1 MAIESVPQ
9 GCEAKTVALAR
20 SLMSQSMDHQTRL
33 LFVIKALQERLQ
45 DDISNGLAEVAISM
59 IRDND
64 IEEQLCDAIE
74 NLHREVAHV

>member
-1 MAIESVPQ
+1 MAIETVPQ
-9 GCEAKTVALAR
+9 GCEQKTVALAR
-20 SLMSQSMDHQTRL
+20 SLMSLSMDHQTRL
-33 LFVIKALQERLQ
+33 LFVIKALQARLK

-64 IEEQLCDAIE
+64 IEEQLCAAIE